1 MLGSVKI
8 FATTL
13 NDRHQNVR
21 REVNRTS
28 YSSEDTI
35 MRSLL
40 PIFMT
45 GPSTPANLHHFAHY
59 GQLGLSMLMHLHPF
73 RSGSMCRA

>member
-1 MLGSVKI
+1 V
-8 FATTL
+8 
-13 NDRHQNVR
+13 NDRLQNVR
-21 REVNRTS
+21 RVVNRIN
-28 YSSEDTI
+28 YSSVDTI

-45 GPSTPANLHHFAHY
+45 GPSTPSNLHHFAHY
-59 GQLGLSMLMHLHPF
+59 SQLGLSMVTHLHPL